1 MIFGSCINLDL
12 QQNLIGG
19 LDVVPYRSYIGVW
32 AAGNWPVVF
41 D

>member
-19 LDVVPYRSYIGVW
+19 LDVVSYRSYIGVL
-32 AAGNWPVVF
+32 AAGNWHVVF
-41 D
+41 G

>member
-12 QQNLIGG
+12 QQNLIRG
-19 LDVVPYRSYIGVW
+19 LDVVSYRSYIGVW

-41 D
+41 G